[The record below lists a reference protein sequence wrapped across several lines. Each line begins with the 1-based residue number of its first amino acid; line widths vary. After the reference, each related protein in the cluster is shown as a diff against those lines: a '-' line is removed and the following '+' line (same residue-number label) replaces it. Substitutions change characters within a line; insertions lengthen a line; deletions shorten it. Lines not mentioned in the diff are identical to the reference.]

1 MSIFDSLVQTAIS
14 SALGGNSNALTQ
26 NVVKGV
32 VGMLTNNAGG
42 ISGLVEKMTQSGLGD
57 VAASWIGKGDNKPIT
72 PQQLEEALGSDKV
85 AELAEQAGI
94 PADKGAEVL
103 SQVIPAVV
111 DKMTPEGEIPEEHH
125 IGTLSKIILGGLGVA
140 GATMAA
146 KAVAGKFG
154 HHEDDA
160 PIIADA
166 GSPLGSPSAAAPS
179 AAPPAASAPAAQAQT
194 YTVVSGDSLSKIA
207 KHFYGDAND
216 WHKIFEANR
225 DKISNPDMIHPGQVL
240 LIP

>member
-42 ISGLVEKMTQSGLGD
+42 ISGLVEKMAQSGLGD
-57 VAASWIGKGDNKPIT
+57 VAASWIGKGDNKAIT
-72 PQQLEEALGSDKV
+72 PQQLEDALGADKV

-125 IGTLSKIILGGLGVA
+125 LGTLSKIILGGLGVA

-160 PIIADA
+160 PIMADS
-166 GSPLGSPSAAAPS
+166 GSPMGSPSVAAPS
-179 AAPPAASAPAAQAQT
+179 ATPTAADPAAQAQT

-207 KHFYGDAND
+207 KHFYGDGND

-225 DKISNPDMIHPGQVL
+225 DKISNPDVIHPGQVL
-240 LIP
+240 RIP